1 MSFVNHHVLP
11 VELLEYT
18 LLPDEKQL
26 NIATTSSKTS
36 IKIKKNWCQPENHLV
51 ASDNNIPASR
61 HHHVPD
67 ERVSR
72 LLVADQTD
80 SPT

>member
-26 NIATTSSKTS
+26 DIAMTSSKTR
-36 IKIKKNWCQPENHLV
+36 IKIKKTGVNLRII
-51 ASDNNIPASR
+51 S
-61 HHHVPD
+61 
-67 ERVSR
+67 
-72 LLVADQTD
+72 
-80 SPT
+80 

>member
-26 NIATTSSKTS
+26 DIATTSPRQVSRL
-36 IKIKKNWCQPENHLV
+36 KNWCQPENHLV
-51 ASDNNIPASR
+51 ASDNHIPASR